1 VRLLFPVLLV
11 TLVISGCNMVRGPR
25 RDHECRSTL
34 RSIMVA
40 EFAFHSVQYRY
51 TVHPHELG
59 FAPSP
64 GNRYA
69 YVFDKVGDVTRR
81 DEKPS
86 PSPETSV
93 GYGPDTEKRSI
104 TVEDLVPK
112 LPPEVRATLG
122 LEGTCPDCQLTVA
135 CVGNLD
141 DDPAVDVWTIATKDR
156 PGANRGTPLRL
167 TSDLDSP

>member
-1 VRLLFPVLLV
+1 VSRLVLIIALAAS
-11 TLVISGCNMVRGPR
+11 TSACNLVRGPR

-40 EFAFHSVQYRY
+40 EFAFHSVQRRY

-59 FAPSP
+59 FAPPP

-69 YVFDKVGDVTRR
+69 YVFDRTGDVTRR

-86 PSPETSV
+86 PPPEASV
-93 GYGPDTEKRSI
+93 GYGPDTEKRRL

-112 LPPEVRATLG
+112 LPPEVRAMLG

-141 DDPAVDVWTIATKDR
+141 DDPDLDVWTISTKDR
-156 PGANRGTPLRL
+156 PGANRGTPLRV
-167 TSDLDSP
+167 TTDLDGR